1 MIWVALVLAILLS
14 ALVSAW
20 MFRHIRSLSGA
31 SVAVS
36 ETGPN
41 HAELARQISVLRE
54 QVEENRRLI
63 GVFRQEAN
71 TRHDGQQRLNE
82 EVRTGLQDAKDRG
95 SKSLHLAGTL
105 SGELIHGSKR
115 FVTADEKRI
124 LLEQVAAPLGL
135 DWVTERHLL
144 YMEHA
149 VPMLEARLRGRLA
162 APAAAMALRSLIV
175 MAAPD
180 PTRVLEIGTL
190 YGLSACYLHEIVRP
204 NKTGFHQT
212 IIDPFFGYYGE
223 DNPDIFTPIPVIE
236 DVFRENMRRVGA
248 LDSEL
253 RVEVG
258 LAEDESIRARMHDER
273 FEVLIIDGD
282 HSLDGV
288 RRDFENYSDHVV
300 PGGFVIIDDYMGPSW
315 PDVTRYV
322 DEAVFTDPRFEFVS
336 GDLRTAVVRR
346 RPD

>member
-1 MIWVALVLAILLS
+1 MIWVALVLVVCIG

-20 MFRHIRSLSGA
+20 LYRRVLALSGP
-31 SVAVS
+31 SVAAP
-36 ETGPN
+36 ETASQD
-41 HAELARQISVLRE
+41 AELARQISLLRD
-54 QVEENRRLI
+54 QVGENRRRI
-63 GVFRQEAN
+63 GVFREEAN
-71 TRHDGQQRLNE
+71 TRHEGQQRLNE

-95 SKSLHLAGTL
+95 LHSLQRGRTL
-105 SGELIHGSKR
+105 SGELIHGSNR
-115 FVTADEKRI
+115 FVTTDERQI

-162 APAAAMALRSLIV
+162 APASAMALRSLVV

-248 LDSEL
+248 AETEV
-253 RVEVG
+253 RIEVG
-258 LAEDESIRARMHDER
+258 LAEDHDIRARMQDER

-282 HSLDGV
+282 HSLEGV

-322 DEAVFTDPRFEFVS
+322 DESVFTDPRFEFVS

-346 RPD
+346 RVD